1 MFNKQFEENEKIWLV
16 SDQHKWIFQQEQ
28 NKICNIDGQEKVFS
42 RILQLHLINHDQ
54 VNVELIETI
63 KSNAKFFR
71 NLQSL
76 VICFD
81 GMSNLQEDEQIIS
94 NLFSVLQIFKN
105 LEEIIISLNKVQLNS
120 SIINAL
126 GQLIAKQAYAKYLT
140 LHYCESNITSQLQ
153 KDLLNYLVPLQN
165 QLESISLDISSNQVN
180 QEGAKLI
187 GQFVKQCSKLRLFQL
202 IAARNSLNAKSA
214 NLLTKALY
222 YCTNLTH
229 IEIDISFN
237 LLIDNLE
244 VVSIGQIFSSSQN
257 LECFKINLNHIHLQD
272 DILKKLQQYITSY
285 LKKIHTISL
294 QMNDNSFS
302 PDRIYQ
308 FAYALSECKT
318 LKNIDLIFKNNT
330 QYYTFIVLYSIF
342 KNNTIDPNNLTAF
355 SDQITLSKLV
365 QNETLNLN
373 FTHSEF
379 GENGSALLK
388 VALPPIQKL
397 KSFTLN
403 LCETHIGNK
412 AMVDICLS
420 LKMDFLY
427 LQVLKFDFSHNYIG
441 YQGINQLCQVLL
453 NCVNTKSLSLSF
465 EKVGLFDNEIS
476 PLIYLLPKLVKLQ
489 HLYLNLKDN
498 PKLSLSMLL
507 KIILQIKN
515 HKQMRYVDLQYYC
528 ALRQINLFDLQQKK
542 QISKVLMKLLRL
554 VTFTNK

>member
-1 MFNKQFEENEKIWLV
+1 MFNKQFKENQKIQLAYG
-16 SDQHKWIFQQEQ
+16 QHKWVFQQKQNTINNIKSLEQ
-28 NKICNIDGQEKVFS
+28 DFS
-42 RILQLHLINHDQ
+42 GILQLTLINHDQ
-54 VNVELIETI
+54 IDVEFIETI
-63 KSNAKFFR
+63 KNNAKLFK
-71 NLQSL
+71 NIQSL
-76 VICFD
+76 VIYFD
-81 GMSNLQEDEQIIS
+81 GISNLQEDEQII
-94 NLFSVLQIFKN
+94 NDLFSVLQIFKN
-105 LEEIIISLNKVQLNS
+105 LEEIVISLNKVQLNS
-120 SIINAL
+120 CIINAF

-140 LHYCESNITSQLQ
+140 LHYCECNVTSQLH
-153 KDLLNYLVPLQN
+153 KELLNYLVPLQN

-187 GQFVKQCSKLRLFQL
+187 GQFVKQCSKLRLFQI
-202 IAARNSLNAKSA
+202 IAARNFLNSKSA

-318 LKNIDLIFKNNT
+318 LKSIDLMFKNKV
-330 QYYTFIVLYSIF
+330 QYYTFIILYLIF
-342 KNNTIDPNNLTAF
+342 KNNTIDPNNLTVF
-355 SDQITLSKLV
+355 SDQIALSKIV

-373 FTHSEF
+373 FTRSQF
-379 GENGSALLK
+379 GDNGFALLK

-397 KSFTLN
+397 KSLTLN
-403 LCETHIGNK
+403 LCETHVGNR
-412 AMVDICLS
+412 AMVDISLS

-441 YQGINQLCQVLL
+441 HQGINQLCQVIL
-453 NCVNTKSLSLSF
+453 NCVNIKNLSLSF

-476 PLIYLLPKLVKLQ
+476 PLVCLLPKLAKLQ
-489 HLYLNLKDN
+489 NLHLNLKDN
-498 PKLSLSMLL
+498 LKLSLSIIL

-515 HKQMRYVDLQYYC
+515 HKQMRQVDLQYYC
-528 ALRQINLFDLQQKK
+528 ALRQINLFELQLQQK
-542 QISKVLMKLLRL
+542 ISKVLMKMPRM
-554 VTFTNK
+554 VIFINK